1 LVIDVWIQGDSHG
14 DGILGAWTCV
24 GIRAQQLAI
33 GAAPRD
39 GHGPVYSDPETLN
52 LKP

>member
-1 LVIDVWIQGDSHG
+1 MVIDVCSQVDSYGDRLS
-14 DGILGAWTCV
+14 GAWTCV
-24 GIRAQQLAI
+24 GIRAWQLASE
-33 GAAPRD
+33 AAPRE